1 MHDVLHESY
10 QWNDK
15 VYKYTNLNENHQVIK
30 FILAENRKIRLILRI
45 PRECTNPVTREQ
57 NALSHILVM
66 RYPTACHTDSRN
78 CSISLG
84 LSNNRY
90 MDLTSHIL
98 STNLVTSVHVILID
112 YIALYDFDV
121 SIHSKF
127 LVYSDRSGNLFIIR
141 SCFRRQKKK
150 WMPNFIKHSQYKN
163 QNETTPPECGA
174 LEREAIDLRRRFIR
188 KMRNNHRGRP
198 FSSVGNGY
206 FNCGKRFSPPPTR

>member
-141 SCFRRQKKK
+141 SCFRRQKNGCQISSNI
-150 WMPNFIKHSQYKN
+150 PNTKTKTKPLRRNVAHWKGKQLICAGDLFAKC
-163 QNETTPPECGA
+163 ETTIA
-174 LEREAIDLRRRFIR
+174 DVRFR
-188 KMRNNHRGRP
+188 A
-198 FSSVGNGY
+198 
-206 FNCGKRFSPPPTR
+206 